1 MLCTEIVSDTPC
13 SAKRRASDKD
23 LPVTK
28 KSYQIEAGVCPNIN
42 PGQGM
47 SDPVGALRICH
58 ESSRGTPHVELLSG
72 SISK

>member
-1 MLCTEIVSDTPC
+1 MVHLLLIFPTKV
-13 SAKRRASDKD
+13 KN
-23 LPVTK
+23 K

>member
-1 MLCTEIVSDTPC
+1 MKRFSINKYCNDGPFTSDF
-13 SAKRRASDKD
+13 SNKS
-23 LPVTK
+23 K